1 MKKSAE
7 VDAYIAAAPRKAQP
21 MLRQLRQTIRAAAPM
36 AEERISYRMPFY
48 DYRGRLVYFAI
59 HPTHI
64 GLYPS
69 GDAKGLERYLTEKA
83 TLSFP
88 LDEPLPLDRIRKL
101 IQERVRLRDAGR
113 AVRMVPASP
122 RPAKRRSGARA
133 CASSSPRASRS

>member
-1 MKKSAE
+1 VSRSAE
-7 VDAYIAAAPRKAQP
+7 VDAYIAAAPKKTQP

-48 DYRGRLVYFAI
+48 DYKGRLVYFAH

-69 GDAKGLERYLTEKA
+69 GDAKGLEKYLTEKA

-101 IQERVRLRDAGR
+101 IEERVRLRDAGS

-122 RPAKRRSGARA
+122 RPAKTRSSSRA
-133 CASSSPRASRS
+133 GASSSPRASRP